1 MKHLSEMIGAF
12 IMQGSSDGEM
22 YMKDGVKIHVRQMK
36 SFLVPGGQK
45 DSRITVR
52 PTVPDKLD

>member
-1 MKHLSEMIGAF
+1 MLFQMGIEY
-12 IMQGSSDGEM
+12 SDWEM
-22 YMKDGVKIHVRQMK
+22 YMKDAVMIYVRQMK
-36 SFLVPGGQK
+36 SFLVADGQR

>member
-1 MKHLSEMIGAF
+1 MLFQMGIEY
-12 IMQGSSDGEM
+12 SDWEM
-22 YMKDGVKIHVRQMK
+22 YMKDAVKIYVRQMK
-36 SFLVPGGQK
+36 SFLVADGQR